1 MDELPADLR
10 AFLLNHPFLQLTDA
24 KKIKCTLNGHEFP
37 CNLTELQKFTRGK
50 KYEKLSAAAE
60 FNYSQYE
67 PHVVP
72 STKQP
77 NQLFCKLTLRHL
89 NRQPHHVLR
98 HVNGKRFKKALSK
111 YEECVKQGIE
121 FVPARLTQ
129 KRPRESGDEVNHGRG
144 SKHGNSQWE
153 PSSSDEEHSDSE
165 DSMSDLYPPSI
176 FTLKNPAEESM
187 EGDGAEEED
196 DFLTDE
202 DEEMEVDKQEQQ
214 KRKKVQG
221 GGFQKKFRNNHWKSG
236 RKKRGKVLNGK

>member
-1 MDELPADLR
+1 MEELPADLR
-10 AFLLNHPFLQLTDA
+10 AFLINHPFLQVTGG

-37 CNLTELQKFTRGK
+37 CNLAELQNFTQGK

-67 PHVVP
+67 PHIVQ

-98 HVNGKRFKKALSK
+98 HINGKRFKKALSK
-111 YEECVKQGIE
+111 YEECLQQGID
-121 FVPARLTQ
+121 FVPDRLKQ
-129 KRPRESGDEVNHGRG
+129 KRPKYTEEEISRG
-144 SKHGNSQWE
+144 KASKHSNSTWE

-165 DSMSDLYPPSI
+165 DSMSDLYPSSM
-176 FTLKNPAEESM
+176 FTLKNSGKESM
-187 EGDGAEEED
+187 EGKEDEED
-196 DFLTDE
+196 DFQTDE
-202 DEEMEVDKQEQQ
+202 DEEMEVDKQVMQ

-221 GGFQKKFRNNHWKSG
+221 GGFQKKFRNNRCKSG
-236 RKKRGKVLNGK
+236 RKKGGKVQNGK